1 MSDDTVRLLARL
13 ASEAS
18 VLSSSVTDSELQRS
32 LHVYEDPLLLATD
45 AARAAALASQHSL
58 RLPFFFFTQ
67 IP

>member
-58 RLPFFFFTQ
+58 RLPLFFFTQ